1 MSERSEHSDRWN
13 DELAAYALDSLD
25 EREVALVETHVGD
38 CEICA
43 ERLRWLA
50 PAVDMLPAAVPQ
62 RQPSPELRTRL
73 MEVVNS
79 EAAPPRTA
87 DKPVEQKRS
96 LLERLGLSGWSMR
109 PALAGLAAVL
119 LIAAGVAG
127 YSLRDD
133 DSTDSRTYTAV
144 ATDERSLASGM
155 LEVDGDQGSLRVSNL
170 PPAGKDEVYQ
180 AWVQHV
186 GPNGR
191 TTPSSVF
198 VVHDDGVGEVSIPS
212 GLEGADKVLVT
223 REPEGG
229 STKPTEGALI
239 VADLS

>member
-1 MSERSEHSDRWN
+1 MSERSEHSDQWN
-13 DELAAYALDSLD
+13 DELAAYALDALD
-25 EREVALVETHVGD
+25 EREAVLLENHVED
-38 CEICA
+38 CAICA

-62 RQPSPELRTRL
+62 QQPPPELRARL

-79 EAAPPRTA
+79 EAAPR
-87 DKPVEQKRS
+87 RS
-96 LLERLGLSGWSMR
+96 AAPAEGTRSWRDRLGLSGWMR

-127 YSLRDD
+127 YSLRE
-133 DSTDSRTYTAV
+133 DSTDVRTYAAT

-155 LEVDGDQGSLRVSNL
+155 LEVNGDEGSLRVANL
-170 PPAGKDEVYQ
+170 PPAGNEEVYQ
-180 AWVQHV
+180 AWIQHV

-191 TTPSSVF
+191 ITPSSVF
-198 VVHDDGVGEVSIPS
+198 VVHDDGVGEVAIPL
-212 GLEGADKVLVT
+212 GLEGADKVMVT

-229 STKPTEGALI
+229 SEKPTEGALLI
-239 VADLS
+239 ANLD